1 MKPIELLARLS
12 NYLRGFG
19 YGSFSVRREVAAL
32 KPFVKK
38 GVFIDGGA
46 NTGAYSR
53 QLLKTFEH
61 SIDELHMF
69 EPNKLLDCAPSPIQ
83 SKKILLNRMA
93 LSDRNGSASLYQVE
107 GQSGLSSLTKRNLEH
122 RELKMDVC
130 SVVETIT
137 LDSYLAKHCI
147 KKVEF
152 LKLDIEGHELDALRG
167 ALDALLNRSIRCI
180 QFEFGGCNVDTRTY
194 FRDFWNLLV
203 DINGFIIF
211 RLTPFGAKR
220 LHQYS
225 ELDEVFVTV
234 NYLAVL
240 QNDNLR

>member
-1 MKPIELLARLS
+1 MRPIDLIARLS

-19 YGSFSVRREVAAL
+19 YGSFSVQREVAAL

-53 QLLKTFEH
+53 QLLKTFENA
-61 SIDELHMF
+61 IDELHMF
-69 EPNKLLDCAPSPIQ
+69 EPNKLLSCSTPMIKN
-83 SKKILLNRMA
+83 KKILLNRIA
-93 LSDRNGSASLYQVE
+93 LSDRDGSAGLYQVE
-107 GQSGLSSLTKRNLEH
+107 GQSGLSSLTKRKLDH
-122 RELKMDVC
+122 RDLKMEAC

-137 LDSYLAKHCI
+137 LDSYLAKHSI
-147 KKVEF
+147 KEVEF

-167 ALDALLNRSIRCI
+167 ASGAMLNRAIRCV
-180 QFEFGGCNVDTRTY
+180 QFEFGGCNIDTRTY

-203 DINGFIIF
+203 DKNSFQIF
-211 RLTPFGAKR
+211 RLTPFGAKK
-220 LHQYS
+220 LHKYS
-225 ELDEVFVTV
+225 EFDEVFVTV

-240 QNDNLR
+240 QNNSLR